1 MLENQPFHN
10 TYGPDSPAHYLKALA
25 AKGALIVNYFGTSH
39 ASLGNYLALI
49 SGQATNETVNLDC
62 EVFEEFVSTGI
73 SADGQAVGKG
83 CVYPPSVST
92 LANQLEAV
100 QLSWKA
106 YLEDMGNDPR
116 RESASCAHP
125 PIGAPDPTQEAQV
138 GDQYATRHIPFVY
151 FHAIIDGPACARQVV
166 NFTHLA
172 SDLKSATTTP
182 NYLFIV
188 PNLCH
193 DAHDGTGGTRCVDG
207 QPGGLIAADRFL
219 SVLVPKILSSPA
231 FRRDGLLIITFDESD
246 LLETLDPRTGA
257 SVLSGDAASCCEQPS
272 GPNIAP
278 YNPAA
283 VGTWEKMNGPG
294 IIGPGGGR
302 VGAVAISPYIRPGT
316 ISMVP
321 YNHYSFLRSVEDIFN
336 LPHLGYAALPGLR
349 SFGEDLYNQGAP

>member
-1 MLENQPFHN
+1 M
-10 TYGPDSPAHYLKALA
+10 
-25 AKGALIVNYFGTSH
+25 
-39 ASLGNYLALI
+39 
-49 SGQATNETVNLDC
+49 
-62 EVFEEFVSTGI
+62 
-73 SADGQAVGKG
+73 
-83 CVYPPSVST
+83 
-92 LANQLEAV
+92 
-100 QLSWKA
+100 
-106 YLEDMGNDPR
+106 
-116 RESASCAHP
+116 
-125 PIGAPDPTQEAQV
+125 
-138 GDQYATRHIPFVY
+138 
-151 FHAIIDGPACARQVV
+151 V

-172 SDLKSATTTP
+172 ADLKSVATTP

-207 QPGGLIAADRFL
+207 APGGLFAADRFL

-246 LLETLDPRTGA
+246 LLETLNPRTGA
-257 SVLSGDAASCCEQPS
+257 SVLSGDAAACCEQPS

-278 YNPAA
+278 YDPAA

-302 VGAVAISPYIRPGT
+302 VGAVALSPYIRPGT

-349 SFGEDLYNQGAP
+349 SFGNDVYNQGAP